1 MRLAELHRWHVVTLW
16 GRKNLHL
23 HNQLQRE
30 TRPSIAC
37 IDISRNWRPWI
48 FQVHWRSNS
57 EDISYPSRVSQQLKK
72 CNKTQGAIESLIEF
86 LNMEEESAE
95 EDNDTEDEMIFFLN
109 QAGPFPACHFKY
121 RLHSNFPVEFTWI
134 PNS

>member
-1 MRLAELHRWHVVTLW
+1 M
-16 GRKNLHL
+16 N
-23 HNQLQRE
+23 
-30 TRPSIAC
+30 C
-37 IDISRNWRPWI
+37 IDDMLSSFGEERINIFTTNYRERLDPALLALTYLGIEDHGFFKCIADLTQRIS
-48 FQVHWRSNS
+48 VT
-57 EDISYPSRVSQQLKK
+57 PSRVSQQLKK

-121 RLHSNFPVEFTWI
+121 RLHSNFPVEFA
-134 PNS
+134 